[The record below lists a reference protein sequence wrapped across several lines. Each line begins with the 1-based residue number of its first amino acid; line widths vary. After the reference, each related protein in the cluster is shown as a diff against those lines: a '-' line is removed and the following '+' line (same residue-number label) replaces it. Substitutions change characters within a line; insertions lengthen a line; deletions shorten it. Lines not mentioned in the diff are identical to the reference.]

1 MGMVEYDQIER
12 VNGLLKKTDI
22 KGKDY
27 IEVNQRIK
35 GFKMLYPEGFIHTQL
50 VSMADGICVMTA
62 EVGYYENGEKR
73 ILGTGT
79 AYEKE
84 SSTFINKTSYVENC
98 VPLDSEILTEYGWA
112 YYYQLR
118 PGMKVLS
125 MNMETQQVEYCKLE
139 RINIYKDTPIVEM
152 KTKRFKARCTQAH
165 KWVVRGQ
172 HTPLCKKETRD
183 ILRSEKIVQNI
194 RQDVKPSDIG
204 KKLGWLMCDCEIAR
218 TENGMPSTAYISQ
231 SKHVEYVKNLFGE
244 PRKLKKYKDEWM
256 DCYEWVI
263 PAELVRDILG
273 YFGISTYEDLPKAM
287 LQANIEDVAGCYE
300 AMMLADGENRGF
312 SSTYRDL
319 VDAVQIMCA
328 RLGIATGHIKTRM
341 MKNSTKPIHT
351 LSIKKTDGAYFS
363 EMEKRMLPPTDVWC
377 PTTENGTWFMR
388 QGDFVTLTSNCE
400 TSAVGRALGMAGIGI
415 DTSVASAEEVTNAIN
430 NQEQIKEA
438 EKQEKI
444 RKEKIKDVHVKA
456 LESKCENDG
465 VAPGFICDL
474 YKVKTFK
481 DLTNEM
487 FRNITDNWDK
497 IMERSKG

>member
-1 MGMVEYDQIER
+1 MVEYDQIER

-35 GFKMLYPEGFIHTQL
+35 GFKMIYPEGFIHTQL

-98 VPLDSEILTEYGWA
+98 
-112 YYYQLR
+112 
-118 PGMKVLS
+118 
-125 MNMETQQVEYCKLE
+125 
-139 RINIYKDTPIVEM
+139 
-152 KTKRFKARCTQAH
+152 
-165 KWVVRGQ
+165 
-172 HTPLCKKETRD
+172 
-183 ILRSEKIVQNI
+183 
-194 RQDVKPSDIG
+194 
-204 KKLGWLMCDCEIAR
+204 
-218 TENGMPSTAYISQ
+218 
-231 SKHVEYVKNLFGE
+231 
-244 PRKLKKYKDEWM
+244 
-256 DCYEWVI
+256 
-263 PAELVRDILG
+263 
-273 YFGISTYEDLPKAM
+273 
-287 LQANIEDVAGCYE
+287 
-300 AMMLADGENRGF
+300 
-312 SSTYRDL
+312 
-319 VDAVQIMCA
+319 
-328 RLGIATGHIKTRM
+328 
-341 MKNSTKPIHT
+341 
-351 LSIKKTDGAYFS
+351 
-363 EMEKRMLPPTDVWC
+363 
-377 PTTENGTWFMR
+377 
-388 QGDFVTLTSNCE
+388 E
-400 TSAVGRALGMAGIGI
+400 TSAVGRALGMSGIGI

-497 IMERSKG
+497 ILERSKA

>member
-1 MGMVEYDQIER
+1 MGMVEYDQIEK

-84 SSTFINKTSYVENC
+84 SSSYINKTSYVE
-98 VPLDSEILTEYGWA
+98 
-112 YYYQLR
+112 
-118 PGMKVLS
+118 
-125 MNMETQQVEYCKLE
+125 
-139 RINIYKDTPIVEM
+139 
-152 KTKRFKARCTQAH
+152 
-165 KWVVRGQ
+165 
-172 HTPLCKKETRD
+172 
-183 ILRSEKIVQNI
+183 
-194 RQDVKPSDIG
+194 
-204 KKLGWLMCDCEIAR
+204 
-218 TENGMPSTAYISQ
+218 
-231 SKHVEYVKNLFGE
+231 
-244 PRKLKKYKDEWM
+244 
-256 DCYEWVI
+256 
-263 PAELVRDILG
+263 
-273 YFGISTYEDLPKAM
+273 
-287 LQANIEDVAGCYE
+287 
-300 AMMLADGENRGF
+300 
-312 SSTYRDL
+312 
-319 VDAVQIMCA
+319 
-328 RLGIATGHIKTRM
+328 
-341 MKNSTKPIHT
+341 
-351 LSIKKTDGAYFS
+351 
-363 EMEKRMLPPTDVWC
+363 
-377 PTTENGTWFMR
+377 
-388 QGDFVTLTSNCE
+388 NCE

-444 RKEKIKDVHVKA
+444 RKEKIQDVHVKA

>member
-1 MGMVEYDQIER
+1 MVEYDQIER

-73 ILGTGT
+73 IIGTGT

-84 SSTFINKTSYVENC
+84 SSTFINKTSYVE
-98 VPLDSEILTEYGWA
+98 
-112 YYYQLR
+112 
-118 PGMKVLS
+118 
-125 MNMETQQVEYCKLE
+125 
-139 RINIYKDTPIVEM
+139 
-152 KTKRFKARCTQAH
+152 
-165 KWVVRGQ
+165 
-172 HTPLCKKETRD
+172 
-183 ILRSEKIVQNI
+183 
-194 RQDVKPSDIG
+194 
-204 KKLGWLMCDCEIAR
+204 
-218 TENGMPSTAYISQ
+218 
-231 SKHVEYVKNLFGE
+231 
-244 PRKLKKYKDEWM
+244 
-256 DCYEWVI
+256 
-263 PAELVRDILG
+263 
-273 YFGISTYEDLPKAM
+273 
-287 LQANIEDVAGCYE
+287 
-300 AMMLADGENRGF
+300 
-312 SSTYRDL
+312 
-319 VDAVQIMCA
+319 
-328 RLGIATGHIKTRM
+328 
-341 MKNSTKPIHT
+341 
-351 LSIKKTDGAYFS
+351 
-363 EMEKRMLPPTDVWC
+363 
-377 PTTENGTWFMR
+377 
-388 QGDFVTLTSNCE
+388 NCE